1 MEGKEQKERRGG
13 NAVEIEAVKYK
24 RENVKDRDR
33 KSRR

>member
-24 RENVKDRDR
+24 RR
-33 KSRR
+33 KCER